1 MGGIAIDDA
10 APAERAEGSE
20 EGRNAAE
27 DNESSDDS
35 DPDDLE
41 VGEEGPVRFYNKRN
55 ERLIELQDKGRAH
68 FLATDRE

>member
-1 MGGIAIDDA
+1 MGGLAIDDA
-10 APAERAEGSE
+10 PPADRVEGE
-20 EGRNAAE
+20 EE
-27 DNESSDDS
+27 DRDEDQDKESSDDS

-41 VGEEGPVRFYNKRN
+41 VGEEGPVRFYNNRN